1 MIKDKPKRYSTQIV
15 KLNMQKPKKHIKV
28 VAAIIFDDNG
38 VYCFRRG
45 QNKYEYLA
53 NKFEF
58 PGGKIEPKENKKQAL
73 KREILEELNV
83 DILVKDELIEIEH
96 EYPDFTLTMS
106 CFACEIKSGIMKL
119 SEHTEVVLKAVDR
132 IAELDWL
139 PADMPAVKYL
149 MENF

>member
-1 MIKDKPKRYSTQIV
+1 
-15 KLNMQKPKKHIKV
+15 MQKSKKHIKV
-28 VAAIIFDDNG
+28 VAAIIFEESSI
-38 VYCFRRG
+38 YCFRRG
-45 QNKYEYLA
+45 HNKYDYLA

-58 PGGKIEPKENKKQAL
+58 PGGKIELKENKKQAL

-119 SEHTEVVLKAVDR
+119 SEHTEVVLKDVDD

-139 PADMPAVKYL
+139 PADMPVVKYL
-149 MENF
+149 MEHF

>member
-1 MIKDKPKRYSTQIV
+1 
-15 KLNMQKPKKHIKV
+15 MQKSKKHIKV
-28 VAAIIFDDNG
+28 VAAIIFEENSI
-38 VYCFRRG
+38 YCFRRG
-45 QNKYEYLA
+45 HNKYDYLA

-58 PGGKIEPKENKKQAL
+58 PGGKIELKENKKQAL

-106 CFACEIKSGIMKL
+106 CFACEIKGGIMKL
-119 SEHTEVVLKAVDR
+119 SEHIEVVLKAVDD

-139 PADMPAVKYL
+139 PADIPAVKFL
-149 MENF
+149 MEHF